1 MMTERIVQKAINGD
15 LANRDELLELFGT
28 PLFSRESALILSAG
42 RMMSQEA
49 CQYSAEV
56 HAQVGLNISPCP
68 RNCKFCSFAARNNLF
83 KEQWNLPVE
92 EVLIKIKGFETDGA
106 NALYLMATAQY
117 PFEKFLEM
125 GREVKKTLNPETIL
139 IANIDDFSKKQA
151 LQLKDA
157 GFFGI
162 YHALRLGEGKD
173 TTIAPRKRLETFR
186 NAKAAGLVLGTCLEP
201 VGPEHTVEELVE
213 HTMVTREAEPAY
225 SGAARRIS
233 IPGTELYRYGL
244 VSEARMAHILA
255 VVRLALGYSIP
266 GNCTHEPNSI
276 GAAGGANL
284 FWAEAG
290 PNPRDTDKET
300 EGKRGMTVKDCRKIF
315 LEAEWQVLEG
325 PSKFFRK

>member
-1 MMTERIVQKAINGD
+1 MMTDRIVQKAINGD
-15 LANRDELLELFGT
+15 LVSRDELIELFGT
-28 PLFSRESALILSAG
+28 PLFSKESGLILSAG

-92 EVLIKIKGFETDGA
+92 EVLTKIKSFETDGA

-125 GREVKKTLNPETIL
+125 GQEVKKILNPETIL

-173 TTIAPRKRLETFR
+173 STIAPRKRLETFR
-186 NAKAAGLVLGTCLEP
+186 NAKEAGLVLGTCLEP

-213 HTMVTREAEPAY
+213 HTMITREAEPAY
-225 SGAARRIS
+225 GGAARRIP

-255 VVRLALGYSIP
+255 VVRLGLGYSIP

-290 PNPRDTDKET
+290 SNPRDTDKET